1 MSDNPCMERRCW
13 IVGLFGLAAVVLVP
27 VQAFAWP
34 GTVVFPGVTYEHRSG
49 LQDYGSG
56 PYAQEIYITYID
68 KNHPSVS
75 FIASNP
81 AQRGMVVSKFAS
93 TVGAQVAINTNFYGG
108 GFQPCGMAM
117 GDGVLFTDA
126 YQGSVQGSCSH
137 SIAVGPGNDVGFH
150 DTWGIPNGPAPAGAR
165 EVSTGMPTL
174 VRDGVV
180 VAQAELES
188 SAYPDHMA
196 TAQPRTAMCLHE
208 DGGTLILAV
217 VDGRE
222 AGVRVGMRGITLANF
237 MKSLGCYR
245 AINLDGGGSSTMFV
259 EGQTPY
265 PGRPTG
271 VVNRTSDGQER
282 GVCCHFGVRI
292 DPNPPVPDAGPD
304 AAPDVQVDAEVLD
317 VSSEAAWDGALDA
330 ALDAV
335 ELPDGGGSDAIGLD
349 GALADGSGLP
359 EGGAGASGWTQSGD
373 ASGCAC
379 GVRGKTSNV
388 AGLFAWV
395 LGVAL
400 AGRRRKTILSCVY
413 TDQNQPN
420 WREPPPA
427 APRTSVSDRSFLSTP
442 ETKR

>member
-1 MSDNPCMERRCW
+1 MSDNPFMKRRCW
-13 IVGLFGLAAVVLVP
+13 VLGLVGLLTAVLVP
-27 VQAFAWP
+27 AQAFAWP
-34 GTVVFPGVTYEHRSG
+34 GTEVFSGVTYEHRSG

-68 KNHPSVS
+68 TSHPSVS

-81 AQRGMVVSKFAS
+81 AQRGLVVSKFAS
-93 TVGAQVAINTNFYGG
+93 AVGAQVAINTNFYGG

-137 SIAVGPGNDVGFH
+137 SIAIGPGNDVGFH
-150 DTWGIPNGPAPAGAR
+150 DTWGIPNGPAPPGAR
-165 EVSTGMPTL
+165 EGSTGLPTL
-174 VRDGVV
+174 VRAGVV

-208 DGGTLILAV
+208 DGHTLILSV

-292 DPNPPVPDAGPD
+292 DPNPPVPDAGID
-304 AAPDVQVDAEVLD
+304 AAPDAQMDAEVLD
-317 VSSEAAWDGALDA
+317 ASSEGSADGALDGALDA
-330 ALDAV
+330 V
-335 ELPDGGGSDAIGLD
+335 VLPDGAGSDVIGSDAIG
-349 GALADGSGLP
+349 SGGEGLV
-359 EGGAGASGWTQSGD
+359 EGGAAGWADSGD

-379 GVRGKTSNV
+379 GVGGRSSNV
-388 AGLFAWV
+388 ADWIALILVA
-395 LGVAL
+395 AL
-400 AGRRRKTILSCVY
+400 ARQRRRASI
-413 TDQNQPN
+413 
-420 WREPPPA
+420 
-427 APRTSVSDRSFLSTP
+427 
-442 ETKR
+442 KRCF

>member
-1 MSDNPCMERRCW
+1 MERRSWCL
-13 IVGLFGLAAVVLVP
+13 GLVCLVAAVLVP
-27 VQAFAWP
+27 AQALAWP

-56 PYAQEIYITYID
+56 PYAQEIYITYVD
-68 KNHPSVS
+68 TSHPAVS

-93 TVGAQVAINTNFYGG
+93 SVGAQVAINTNFYGG

-137 SIAVGPGNDVGFH
+137 SIAIGPGNDVGFH
-150 DTWGIPNGPAPAGAR
+150 DTWGIPNGPAPGGAR

-180 VAQAELES
+180 VPQAELES

-208 DGGTLILAV
+208 DGHTLILSV

-222 AGVRVGMRGITLANF
+222 AGVRVGMRAITLANF

-245 AINLDGGGSSTMFV
+245 AINLDGGGSSTIFV

-292 DPNPPVPDAGPD
+292 DPDPPVPDAGADVAADALPD
-304 AAPDVQVDAEVLD
+304 ALPDVQVDAEPFD
-317 VSSEAAWDGALDA
+317 GSFEASQDGAVD
-330 ALDAV
+330 V
-335 ELPDGGGSDAIGLD
+335 EAPDGGGSDAVGSD
-349 GALADGSGLP
+349 GALEDGASVP
-359 EGGAGASGWTQSGD
+359 EGGGASGWTDSGEG
-373 ASGCAC
+373 SGCAC
-379 GVRGKTSNV
+379 GVGAKSSNV
-388 AGLFAWV
+388 ADLFV
-395 LGVAL
+395 MIFGVAW
-400 AGRRRKTILSCVY
+400 AWRRRRPSIKRCV
-413 TDQNQPN
+413 
-420 WREPPPA
+420 
-427 APRTSVSDRSFLSTP
+427 
-442 ETKR
+442 